1 MRSRLKPAGSR
12 LARTG
17 LAALAVLASAPAHAA
32 GDAAAGAAVF
42 KRCAM
47 CHSVDPGKK
56 LAMGPNLSGVVG
68 RKAGAGEFNYS
79 PAMKGSGIFWTADK
93 LNAFLLKPA
102 ATVKGTRMAFAG
114 LPKPEDRANVIA
126 YLATRK

>member
-1 MRSRLKPAGSR
+1 MRSRII
-12 LARTG
+12 LARIG
-17 LAALAVLASAPAHAA
+17 LAVIAALVSVPAHAA

-47 CHSVDPGKK
+47 CHSVEAGKK
-56 LAMGPNLSGVVG
+56 TAMGPNLFGVAG
-68 RKAGAGEFNYS
+68 RKAGLGEFNYS
-79 PAMKGSGIFWTADK
+79 PALKGSGIVWTSDK
-93 LNAFLLKPA
+93 LDAFLLKPA
-102 ATVKGTRMAFAG
+102 ATIKGTRMAFAG

>member
-1 MRSRLKPAGSR
+1 M
-12 LARTG
+12 G
-17 LAALAVLASAPAHAA
+17 LAVAAAFVSVPAHA
-32 GDAAAGAAVF
+32 GGNAAAGATVF

-47 CHSVDPGKK
+47 CHSVEPGKK
-56 LAMGPNLSGVVG
+56 TAMGPNLFGVTG
-68 RKAGAGEFNYS
+68 RKAGLAEFNYS
-79 PAMKGSGIFWTADK
+79 PAMKGSDIVWTPDK
-93 LNAFLLKPA
+93 LDAFLLKPA

>member
-1 MRSRLKPAGSR
+1 MRSSMR
-12 LARTG
+12 LAGTG
-17 LAALAVLASAPAHAA
+17 LVALSVFVSLPAYAG

-42 KRCAM
+42 KRCAI

-56 LAMGPNLSGVVG
+56 TAMGPNLSGVVG
-68 RKAGAGEFNYS
+68 RKAGTGEFNYS
-79 PAMKGSGIFWTADK
+79 PAMKGSGIVWTPDT
-93 LNAFLLKPA
+93 LDAFLLKPA

-114 LPKPEDRANVIA
+114 LPQPNDRANVIA

>member
-1 MRSRLKPAGSR
+1 MRSSVR
-12 LARTG
+12 LAGTG
-17 LAALAVLASAPAHAA
+17 LAAFAVFASLPAYAG

-56 LAMGPNLSGVVG
+56 TAMGPNLSGLVG
-68 RKAGAGEFNYS
+68 RKAGTGEFNYS
-79 PAMKGSGIFWTADK
+79 PAMKGSGIVWTPDT
-93 LNAFLLKPA
+93 LDAFLLKPA
-102 ATVKGTRMAFAG
+102 ATVKSTRMAFAG
-114 LPKPEDRANVIA
+114 LHKPEDRANVIA

>member
-1 MRSRLKPAGSR
+1 MRSAGTALVALSVFVSLPAYAG
-12 LARTG
+12 
-17 LAALAVLASAPAHAA
+17 

-42 KRCAM
+42 KRCAI

-56 LAMGPNLSGVVG
+56 TAMGPNLSGVVG
-68 RKAGAGEFNYS
+68 RKAGTGEFNYS
-79 PAMKGSGIFWTADK
+79 PAMKDSGIVWTSEK
-93 LNAFLLKPA
+93 LDAFLLKPA

-114 LPKPEDRANVIA
+114 LPQPNDRANVIA

>member
-1 MRSRLKPAGSR
+1 MRSSMR
-12 LARTG
+12 LAGTG
-17 LAALAVLASAPAHAA
+17 LVALSVFVSLPAYAG

-42 KRCAM
+42 KRCAI

-56 LAMGPNLSGVVG
+56 TAMGPNLSGVVG
-68 RKAGAGEFNYS
+68 RKAGTGEFNYS
-79 PAMKGSGIFWTADK
+79 PAMKDSGIIWTSEK
-93 LNAFLLKPA
+93 LDAFLLKPT

-114 LPKPEDRANVIA
+114 LPQPNDRANVIA